1 MSRNDREHWKTSILT
16 LPDRIF
22 FDLIHNYLGEIP
34 SPHNKQ
40 DLLARLEILI
50 SKEAFLSSMA
60 SFLDD
65 SDRSILALIAWLD
78 GSTEESLF
86 SMVQGQEDFST
97 FMDFHKR
104 ILSLEDRLWIYQA
117 RPDKHLCI
125 NPLVAAMVPRE
136 GPAIQGAGHE
146 AGAQAPR
153 SWLGDSFLATFIA
166 AWPQIVASMKA
177 DGTLGKRGKDLMSRL
192 FAGLGD
198 FEMACDMDPALGDL
212 CTQAFLRL
220 GLARVQAGGAQLVS
234 QRLTDFFQLPRFDRM
249 VLFCA
254 AASYPHPDSLFRA
267 EGDEVW
273 GPNFQSTGL
282 LRDFATILRE
292 FLELCPP
299 GPHSMGDLV
308 RLWHTAYHKLGAR
321 TSPQLVDRSIRILAS
336 LGVFEASGAP
346 EPHYRKADLS
356 VGNQRGSLTVNTA
369 GDVHLDQNPD
379 MPLILPLLPLLKLE
393 RFGTDSLLRLES
405 ETAKPHLGSSI
416 SAGEICTILEQAS
429 GHRVPDALVFQL
441 RQWEE
446 EATGLK
452 LQAGYLLEVSALRL
466 EEVLHLGQG
475 EPELKSLG
483 QRLFF
488 VPKHRTDLL
497 QRFSDAGIM
506 SSTVLNQALSGS
518 TGTITDLLPP
528 LRPLDMVVRHGSQ
541 GSAGQLDAP
550 AELSTPIQDRA
561 DLVRELR
568 ALIHEKSWT
577 DAQKEEATQRV
588 FSGLIIHPEQLKD
601 PPRPSEMGRA
611 QGLDFNAKVRL
622 LDEAIKNKNEYVLV
636 RLLGS
641 TETTELTVWPKQ
653 VKGQG
658 PDALLVGTSIPE
670 HKELVLYVRKMIE
683 VRRIRASLFV

>member
-40 DLLARLEILI
+40 DLLGRLEILI
-50 SKEAFLSSMA
+50 GKESFMSSMLG
-60 SFLDD
+60 FLDEA
-65 SDRSILALIAWLD
+65 DRNILALIAWLD
-78 GSTEESLF
+78 GSSEESLF
-86 SMVQGQEDFST
+86 SMVQGQDGFAT

-117 RPDKHLCI
+117 RPDKNLCI
-125 NPLVAAMVPRE
+125 NPLVAGLVPHE
-136 GPAIQGAGHE
+136 GPAIQGSGHE
-146 AGAQAPR
+146 AGSKAPR
-153 SWLGDSFLATFIA
+153 SWLGDSFLAAFIA
-166 AWPQIVASMKA
+166 AWPQILASMKA
-177 DGTLGKRGKDLMSRL
+177 DGTLGKRGKDLMGRL

-198 FEMACDMDPALGDL
+198 FEMASDMDLGLGDL

-220 GLARVQAGGAQLVS
+220 GLARMQGGSAELVDP
-234 QRLTDFFQLPRFDRM
+234 RLADFFNLPRFDRL
-249 VLFCA
+249 VLFSA
-254 AASYPHPDSLFRA
+254 AAAYPVPDSLFRA
-267 EGDEVW
+267 ESDEVW

-282 LRDFATILRE
+282 IRDFATVLRE
-292 FLELCPP
+292 FLELTPP

-321 TSPQLVDRSIRILAS
+321 TSPQMVDRSIRILAS
-336 LGVFEASGAP
+336 LGIFEASGAP

-356 VGNQRGSLTVNTA
+356 LQAQRGTLTVNTA

-379 MPLILPLLPLLKLE
+379 MPLLLPLLGLMKLE
-393 RFGTDSLLRLES
+393 RFGTDSLLRFDA
-405 ETAKPHLGSSI
+405 ETAKGKLGNTI
-416 SAGEICTILEQAS
+416 SAREACGLLERAS
-429 GHRVPDALVFQL
+429 GHPVPEALAFQL

-446 EATGLK
+446 EASGLK
-452 LQAGYLLEVSALRL
+452 MQPGYLVEVSAFRTAEVMHLIR
-466 EEVLHLGQG
+466 EEGDVKVLGAQSIFI
-475 EPELKSLG
+475 PK
-483 QRLFF
+483 QRQ
-488 VPKHRTDLL
+488 DLL
-497 QRFSDAGIM
+497 QRFCDGGII
-506 SSTVLNQALSGS
+506 SAPLLAQAISGS
-518 TGTITDLLPP
+518 SGSATDLLPP
-528 LRPLDMVVRHGSQ
+528 LRPLDMVVRHGSRARE
-541 GSAGQLDAP
+541 AG
-550 AELSTPIQDRA
+550 ELSTPDLLPAPADRQE
-561 DLVRELR
+561 LVKELR
-568 ALIHEKSWT
+568 GLIAAKPWT

-588 FSGLIIHPEQLKD
+588 FSGLIIHAEQLSD
-601 PPRPSEMGRA
+601 PPRPSEQGRA

-622 LDEAIKNKNEYVLV
+622 LDEAIKNRNEYVLV

-670 HKELVLYVRKMIE
+670 HKDLILYVRKMIE